1 VLCSNPYILTT
12 KQDKKTG
19 KRIELNSPLTIPC
32 RKCDLCLSARAKKW
46 AEQCMLEAKLTNLQT
61 HCNLFITLTY
71 SDAFLP
77 ENNSLCKNDLS
88 VYLKKIHNLNAGKK
102 QKIRFFAA
110 GEYGDKTHRPHY
122 HLILFNAP
130 QTWITKRWQKSGKDY
145 LSVLSPLLT
154 DIWNKGEIADINLIG
169 QEYQSKDNARYAIK
183 YASQSHQKGG
193 INYHNFVKKIKVKD
207 GLWLDV
213 KQPKDTPEW
222 IEVVKAQSKRNKTEY
237 IDNLGRVRPFRR
249 MSVGLGLKIAMRLKS
264 VSEPVLLGSDGMFY
278 ERRSKSEIDGVPV
291 PSAYAV
297 YNLPVPVQTPFD
309 KFRYYYDFEDST
321 GKQFKNPEHNNK
333 FIPSGS
339 VTANK
344 YYRQKIALDGLKK
357 PKEIKNKK
365 KATAK
370 ELAQNLSQT
379 IEFEHRIKQVGTVK
393 KNEFDKALEKSG
405 LLKMADA
412 ELLDLMLEFGNK
424 KFRGRY
430 EKQLIDAGYNMEMR
444 KAIVSA
450 LVAKKNAYY
459 KRLKYLSKAADWNES
474 GKDYI

>member
-1 VLCSNPYILTT
+1 MLCSNPYILTT

-19 KRIELNSPLTIPC
+19 KRIELNSPLTLPC
-32 RKCDLCLSARAKKW
+32 GKCDLCLSARAKKW
-46 AEQCMLEAKLTNLQT
+46 AEQCMLEAKLTDAQT

-71 SDAFLP
+71 ADEFLP
-77 ENNSLCKNDLS
+77 KNNSLCETDLTQ
-88 VYLKKIHNLNAGKK
+88 YLDKLHNLNVNKK

-122 HLILFNAP
+122 HLILFNVP
-130 QTWITKRWQKSGKDY
+130 RLWITKSWQKSGKQY

-169 QEYQSKDNARYAIK
+169 RGYDNDDSSCYAIK

-193 INYHNFVKKIKVKD
+193 VSYYNFTEKIEVDD
-207 GLWLDV
+207 GRWIDV
-213 KQPKDTPEW
+213 KQPENAPDLVK
-222 IEVVKAQSKRNKTEY
+222 VVEAQLKGNKKKW

-249 MSVGLGLKIAMRLKS
+249 MSRGLGLPAAMRLKP
-264 VSEPVLLGSDGMFY
+264 VSEPVLLGSDGMLY
-278 ERRSKSEIDGVPV
+278 KRRSKRDIIGVPL
-291 PSAYAV
+291 PSAKAV
-297 YNLPVPVQTPFD
+297 YNVPVPVQTPFD

-344 YYRQKIALDGLKK
+344 YLRQKIALDGLKK

-370 ELAQNLSQT
+370 ELAQNLLQT
-379 IEFEHRIKQVGTVK
+379 IKYEHCLKQVGI
-393 KNEFDKALEKSG
+393 N
-405 LLKMADA
+405 
-412 ELLDLMLEFGNK
+412 GN
-424 KFRGRY
+424 
-430 EKQLIDAGYNMEMR
+430 
-444 KAIVSA
+444 
-450 LVAKKNAYY
+450 
-459 KRLKYLSKAADWNES
+459 LS
-474 GKDYI
+474 

>member
-1 VLCSNPYILTT
+1 VICSNPYILTT

-19 KRIELNSPLTIPC
+19 KRVELKEPLTLAC
-32 RKCDLCLSARAKKW
+32 GRCDLCLSARAKKW

-71 SDAFLP
+71 ADEFLP
-77 ENNSLCKNDLS
+77 ENNSLSKNDLS
-88 VYLKKIHNLNAGKK
+88 QYLDKLHNLNVNKK

-110 GEYGDKTHRPHY
+110 GEYGDKSRRPHY

-130 QTWITKRWQKSGKDY
+130 QTWITKSWQKSGKDY

-169 QEYQSKDNARYAIK
+169 DEYHSKDNARYAIK

-193 INYHNFVKKIKVKD
+193 ITYYDFTEKIKVDD
-207 GLWLDV
+207 GRWLDV
-213 KQPKDTPEW
+213 KQPENSPNWK
-222 IEVVKAQSKRNKTEY
+222 EVVKAHINGNKAEWR
-237 IDNLGRVRPFRR
+237 DSLGRVRPFRR
-249 MSVGLGLKIAMRLKS
+249 MSRGLGLKIAMRLKS

-278 ERRSKSEIDGVPV
+278 ERRSKSEIDGVPLL
-291 PSAYAV
+291 SANVV
-297 YNLPVPVQTPFD
+297 YNVPVPAQTIFD
-309 KFRYYYDFEDST
+309 KFRYYYDFVDSI
-321 GKQFKNPEHNNK
+321 GKRFMYPEYNDN
-333 FIPSGS
+333 FIPSDS

-357 PKEIKNKK
+357 PKEIKDKK

-370 ELAQNLSQT
+370 ELAENLAQQ
-379 IEFEHRIKQVGTVK
+379 IEYEHRLKQVGAAK
-393 KNEFDKALEKSG
+393 KNEFNKALEKSG
-405 LLKMADA
+405 LLEKTND
-412 ELLDLMLEFGNK
+412 ELLDLTLEYNNK
-424 KFRGRY
+424 KFRNFY
-430 EKQLIDAGYNMEMR
+430 EKKLIDAGNNMEMR

-450 LVAKKNAYY
+450 LISKKNAYY
-459 KRLKYLSKAADWNES
+459 KILKYQRKAADWNET